1 MKALSNWRYYIMT
14 ALFTV
19 GFLAIARAFGEPA
32 VQMSDLEWFKQV
44 LLSLSV
50 GVPCLYVLGRLIKR
64 WEREGKIPEFTNP
77 KIK

>member
-1 MKALSNWRYYIMT
+1 MKALSNWRYYIIT

-32 VQMSDLEWFKQV
+32 EPMSDLEWFKQL

-50 GVPCLYVLGRLIKR
+50 GVLCLYVLSRLTKR
-64 WEREGKIPEFTNP
+64 WEREGKIPEFTNT

>member
-1 MKALSNWRYYIMT
+1 MT

-32 VQMSDLEWFKQV
+32 EPMSDLEWFKQF

-50 GVPCLYVLGRLIKR
+50 GGPCLYVLGRLIKR
-64 WEREGKIPEFTNP
+64 WERDGKLPEFTNQE
-77 KIK
+77 IE

>member
-1 MKALSNWRYYIMT
+1 MKVLCNWRYYIIT

-32 VQMSDLEWFKQV
+32 VPMSDLEWNEQFF
-44 LLSLSV
+44 LSLSV
-50 GVPCLYVLGRLIKR
+50 GVPCFYVLGRLIKR